1 MIECGKGVED
11 DAMTSQNEPPDD
23 GIFDSRTVPG
33 AAGPLMPPGQPALS
47 LSAKPG
53 DGPRAEHDCGESQLG
68 AGWEEQPFDDAA
80 MRLSDTIAD
89 FISDFGL
96 NGVAP
101 LARERARLAF
111 IDTLAVML
119 AGSREQ
125 GTEIVCEM
133 VRQEDAAPV
142 VSAVG
147 QSFRTSPQLAALA
160 NGVSAHIMDYD
171 MSSMM
176 GQPTSPIIPAL
187 LPVAE
192 RIGATP
198 AEVAAAFIVGFE
210 VAMRLARA
218 APEQSSVGGWHAVGT
233 IGTISAATACARLI
247 KAPRK
252 TIADILGIAASLSG
266 GLSANFGTMTKPLHS
281 GTSARNGILA
291 TALGR
296 AGFTSSA
303 VALEN
308 PVSGYFR
315 AFARGIGV
323 SFAPFADLGRRYDIV
338 ERGFKPKRYPCGGLG
353 HTAIDAML
361 ALRREIKV
369 SDVAAIRTGI
379 TKHAASRIGQAYPT
393 SVESAKFSMPYV
405 AAYAALYGP
414 PLLKAFTEE
423 AIRDEAVKSLASKV
437 TVAIDPEFAGILDDS
452 PSRVTVNLAD
462 GRAVERICY
471 YASGT
476 PQVPLTPEQLEEKF
490 FSCAERAVN
499 MASAKKIFA
508 FLGRIDEEPS
518 FAEFW
523 PLLQRA

>member
-1 MIECGKGVED
+1 
-11 DAMTSQNEPPDD
+11 MTSQNEPSDD
-23 GIFDSRTVPG
+23 DVFDQRIALG
-33 AAGPLMPPGQPALS
+33 AAEAPMPPGLNEIAKLEDGKPVRQDGGQSQQRATSDGQPL
-47 LSAKPG
+47 
-53 DGPRAEHDCGESQLG
+53 DRT
-68 AGWEEQPFDDAA
+68 A

-89 FISDFGL
+89 FLADFDL

-119 AGSREQ
+119 AGSREH
-125 GTEIVCEM
+125 GTQIVCEM
-133 VRQEDAAPV
+133 VRQEGATPA

-171 MSSMM
+171 LSSRI

-198 AEVAAAFIVGFE
+198 AEVTAAFIVGFE

-233 IGTISAATACARLI
+233 VGTMSAAMGCARLI
-247 KAPRK
+247 KAPHE

-281 GTSARNGILA
+281 GTSARNGVVA
-291 TALGR
+291 AALGR

-315 AFARGIGV
+315 AFARGIAV

-361 ALRREIKV
+361 ALRREIKGC
-369 SDVAAIRTGI
+369 DVVAIRTGI

-423 AIRDEAVKSLASKV
+423 AIGDEAVKSLASKV
-437 TVAIDPEFAGILDDS
+437 TVAIDPEFADILEDS
-452 PSRVTVNLAD
+452 PSRVTVNLTD
-462 GRAVERICY
+462 GRTIERVCY

-490 FSCAERAVN
+490 FSCAERAVD

-508 FLGRIDEEPS
+508 FLGRLDEQPS
-518 FAEFW
+518 FADFW
-523 PLLQRA
+523 PLLRRA

>member
-1 MIECGKGVED
+1 
-11 DAMTSQNEPPDD
+11 MTSHNEPPGG
-23 GIFDSRTVPG
+23 GIFNWGTVPS
-33 AAGPLMPPGQPALS
+33 AAVALTLPGQPTLS
-47 LSAKPG
+47 WNAKLG
-53 DGPRAEHDCGESQLG
+53 DDPRAEHDHGQSQQG
-68 AGWEEQPFDDAA
+68 AGAEEQPLDHGGI
-80 MRLSDTIAD
+80 RLSDTIAD
-89 FISDFGL
+89 FIADFDL
-96 NGVAP
+96 NRVAP

-133 VRQEDAAPV
+133 VREEGAAPA

-171 MSSMM
+171 LSSMI

-198 AEVAAAFIVGFE
+198 AEVAAAFTVGFE

-233 IGTISAATACARLI
+233 IGTMSTAMACARLI
-247 KAPRK
+247 KAPRE

-315 AFARGIGV
+315 AFARGIAV
-323 SFAPFADLGRRYDIV
+323 SFAPFADLGCRYDIV
-338 ERGFKPKRYPCGGLG
+338 ERGFKLKRYPCGGLG
-353 HTAIDAML
+353 HTAIDATL
-361 ALRREIKV
+361 ALRCEIKG
-369 SDVAAIRTGI
+369 SDVVAITTGI

-414 PLLKAFTEE
+414 PLLKAFAEE

-437 TVAIDPEFAGILDDS
+437 TVAIDPEFADILQDS

-462 GRAVERICY
+462 GRTVERVCY

-490 FSCAERAVN
+490 FSCAECAVN

-518 FAEFW
+518 FADFW
-523 PLLQRA
+523 PLLRRA